1 MHLNQIQIKQII
13 VRKLDATDFALYVS
27 RTETG

>member
-13 VRKLDATDFALYVS
+13 VRKLHATDFAL
-27 RTETG
+27 